1 MPRLSLRQIAFLSC
15 VFSVGS
21 LTVLP
26 ATAHADDYTELL
38 DILRAKGSLTH
49 GEYNSLLAHHL
60 RHSRS
65 EASSNQDGTSS
76 PPAKRNRYRRYNPTQ
91 YDGSLEPPD
100 VTTIAAVQAAR
111 RAASEAAADAR
122 DTRSMLRQAR
132 ASYDP
137 DSVVRV
143 KPYVAGKGVTVQA
156 GQIEINLSGF
166 VNGFYTY
173 NSPGG
178 GKPVAG
184 GVSTGSSGFDSSS
197 VRNGLLPGGLI
208 LKLNTVQDGIKLGA
222 VFGMYPGLN
231 NADVG
236 AFNANSGGSPVGL
249 GTAGVDF
256 RQVYMT
262 AGTDRLGTIKIG
274 RDIALFASDAILN
287 DATLLSVGSTGS
299 NANPAN
305 TSLGRIGVG
314 YVYTDWL
321 PQITYISPKWHG
333 LQGSVGIMTP
343 LDPFNYA
350 GGGLSATSTQHSSPM
365 VQGKVTYDA
374 KIAGFTT
381 RLWASFLTQH
391 VQNLTSSTLG
401 TDSRKGATVAAG
413 DVGVKVSR
421 GPFEGV
427 AYYYY
432 GNGLGTTGLLF
443 DGISQS
449 GRKRNSE
456 GYYVQASYKIL
467 PRLKLVGSYGVSNL
481 YQAAGEDNP
490 SLVRRNQSEVGA
502 LYYTLT
508 DWMFLVGEYAHTE
521 SDAHGPNHESDHTM
535 SAGAMITF

>member
-65 EASSNQDGTSS
+65 EAFSNQDGTSS

-100 VTTIAAVQAAR
+100 VTTIAAAQAAR

-178 GKPVAG
+178 GKSVAG

-413 DVGVKVSR
+413 DVGVKLSR